1 MSRTAEAVALE
12 RRLWV
17 SRVDLARE
25 IVDRS
30 ERELDH
36 EARARWRDELQSH
49 IERLAVA
56 VGRRAPRLFD
66 DYVRGA
72 KRAELACVGSA
83 PALDAQLRAL
93 AEHLRRTRAAP
104 AVPIVDGARRAP
116 IGEKGRPVSSMPAT
130 GPYATLAH
138 RYLAA
143 VLARRRREAVE
154 LIREAAR
161 SGAPLADLYLE
172 VLARVEVEVGRLW
185 EQKLI
190 TVADEHYCTGTTQ
203 LAIAQLYDEQTIS
216 APRLGPTLMASTAA
230 GEQHELGVRMVS
242 DLLEADGWDAIYF
255 GANVP
260 REASLA
266 AAREQPPDLLAL
278 SATLPQGA
286 REIARLIEALR
297 ADPHTRAIPVL
308 VGGQA
313 FSADPEL
320 YATVGADATA
330 KDAREAVEVARR
342 LVER

>member
-1 MSRTAEAVALE
+1 LSRTAEAVALE
-12 RRLWV
+12 RTLWV
-17 SRVDLARE
+17 SRADLARE

-66 DYVRGA
+66 DYVRVA
-72 KRAELACVGSA
+72 KRAELACEGSA
-83 PALDAQLRAL
+83 PALDAQLHEL
-93 AEHLRRTRAAP
+93 ADHLRRTRAAP
-104 AVPIVDGARRAP
+104 VVPIVDGARRAP
-116 IGEKGRPVSSMPAT
+116 VEKEPPVSPMPAT

-138 RYLAA
+138 RYLAC

-172 VLARVEVEVGRLW
+172 VLARVQFEVGRLW
-185 EQKLI
+185 EQNLI
-190 TVADEHYCTGTTQ
+190 TVADEHYCTGATQ

-216 APRLGPTLMASTAA
+216 TPPLGRTLMASTAA
-230 GEQHELGVRMVS
+230 GELHELGVRMVS

-260 REASLA
+260 REVSLA
-266 AAREQPPDLLAL
+266 ATRERPPDLLAI
-278 SATLPQGA
+278 SATLPQGV
-286 REIARLIEALR
+286 REIALLIEALR
-297 ADPHTRAIPVL
+297 ADPRTRAIPVL

-313 FSADPEL
+313 FSADPQL
-320 YATVGADATA
+320 YASVGADATA
-330 KDAREAVEVARR
+330 KDASEAVEVARR
-342 LVER
+342 LVKR